1 MLTLDQLRHL
11 LRESAGAD
19 EDVDLDGDILDTG
32 FEALGYDSIALIET
46 VARIGRDHGVRLD
59 DDAVTTV
66 RTPREL
72 LELVNDANV
81 LRAG

>member
-46 VARIGRDHGVRLD
+46 VARIGREHGVRFD